1 MLEVQIN
8 PGDAAFLNQAL
19 DLAIALLRR
28 AARNRDDY
36 DDPAIEFDDFALLEL
51 GFLRRGRAERFQRCR
66 HKTAAQGRC
75 ELRRLSTETLA
86 LTAPFSLSD
95 LVYTAAKLI

>member
-51 GFLRRGRAERFQRCR
+51 GFLVDGGEANPFNDASIREPLKGAPDF
-66 HKTAAQGRC
+66 GG
-75 ELRRLSTETLA
+75 LRLKPSH
-86 LTAPFSLSD
+86 
-95 LVYTAAKLI
+95 